1 MVRKGQLKKK
11 GLKMEN
17 INVEKE
23 VCELAQAFYSFLNE
37 KSPTTPDNT
46 KSMEMA
52 VIALGEAT
60 RIIQAKLQSV
70 SLNNISESLFHI
82 GNRIY
87 VEPPKFKN
95 VKKD

>member
-1 MVRKGQLKKK
+1 
-11 GLKMEN
+11 MEN
-17 INVEKE
+17 INIEKE
-23 VCELAQAFYSFLNE
+23 VCELAQSFYVFLGDDREIGLLGLTSRLSLRN
-37 KSPTTPDNT
+37 K
-46 KSMEMA
+46 
-52 VIALGEAT
+52 ALQEASK
-60 RIIQAKLQSV
+60 IVQAKLLSI

>member
-1 MVRKGQLKKK
+1 
-11 GLKMEN
+11 MEN

-23 VCELAQAFYSFLNE
+23 VCQLAQAFYSFLNE
-37 KSPTTPDNT
+37 KSPTTPDNI

-60 RIIQAKLQSV
+60 RIIQAKLQFV

>member
-1 MVRKGQLKKK
+1 M
-11 GLKMEN
+11 N
-17 INVEKE
+17 IEKE

-37 KSPTTPDNT
+37 KSPAPQDDD
-46 KSMEMA
+46 KKCMEMA
-52 VIALGEAT
+52 VIALGEAN

-87 VEPPKFKN
+87 VESPKFKN
-95 VKKD
+95 LKKE